1 MQLLSL
7 NLLEDKLKPSVVLQL
22 SKLVYDYFVERHNDV
37 LSGTQVHA
45 KLMVDKLLALNNYI
59 YYVEDEDDSSILG
72 FVTMSVNDQFG
83 MVSPHLVIDYMYVKP
98 EFRKSRV
105 TALLFGVTG
114 HVADKLKMDVIGT
127 TFVTSSNI
135 RNAEVVK
142 GIETATTYLY
152 KREDFRNK
160 YKTYIRRYI

>member
-7 NLLEDKLKPSVVLQL
+7 NLLKDEEQKLAIVALTPLF
-22 SKLVYDYFVERHNDV
+22 YDYFRERHPDILV
-37 LSGTQVHA
+37 GSEVMA
-45 KLMVDKLLALNNYI
+45 RLMIITMLKNNNYI
-59 YYVEDEDDSSILG
+59 YYVQGTDGEVLG

-98 EFRKSRV
+98 EFRGSRV
-105 TALLFGVTG
+105 TALLFGVVG
-114 HVADKLKMDVIGT
+114 HVADTMEMDCIGT

-142 GIETATTYLY
+142 GVETATTYLY
-152 KREDFRNK
+152 RREDFRNK

>member
-7 NLLEDKLKPSVVLQL
+7 NLL
-22 SKLVYDYFVERHNDV
+22 SKDEQKQAIVAITPLFYDYFKERHSDILVGSKVTARLMV
-37 LSGTQVHA
+37 LS
-45 KLMVDKLLALNNYI
+45 LLNNNNYI
-59 YYVEDEDDSSILG
+59 YYVQDDNSNILG

-83 MVSPHLVIDYMYVKP
+83 MVIPHLVIDYMYIKP

-114 HVADKLKMDVIGT
+114 HVADKLKMDAIGT

-152 KREDFRNK
+152 KREDFRKK

>member
-7 NLLEDKLKPSVVLQL
+7 NLLKGSEQASKVLQL
-22 SKLVYDYFVERHNDV
+22 SGLVYDYFKERHPDTLLGGNI
-37 LSGTQVHA
+37 HA
-45 KLMVDKLLALNNYI
+45 KVMVDKLLAANNYI
-59 YYVEDEDDSSILG
+59 YFVQDDNQNILG
-72 FVTMSVNDQFG
+72 FVTISVNDQFG
-83 MVSPHLVIDYMYVKP
+83 MVTPHLVIDYMYIKP
-98 EFRKSRV
+98 EFRGSRV
-105 TALLFGVTG
+105 TALLFGVVG
-114 HVADKLKMDVIGT
+114 HVADTMEMDCIGT